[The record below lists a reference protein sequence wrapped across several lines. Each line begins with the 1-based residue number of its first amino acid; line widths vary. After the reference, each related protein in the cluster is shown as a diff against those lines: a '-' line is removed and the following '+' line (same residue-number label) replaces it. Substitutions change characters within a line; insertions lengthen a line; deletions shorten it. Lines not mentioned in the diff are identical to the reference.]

1 MRKIKPIT
9 LILPI
14 ALFCLIIGSG
24 CSASEP
30 EEGGIIP
37 LEARDESDEMV
48 ILANEL
54 SERILDTLHF
64 NFQNRTF
71 EMEAINVILTGEREQ
86 LHFMIHCLTTGVNFG
101 LPQSAIT
108 DNRSRTFR
116 NINRSYIDR
125 LRRDARNSWEGL
137 ISVENQRLERIIN
150 DVYGESSVLIY
161 TSDFYRDDQG
171 FSDGKTETEHLYYVT
186 SFFTTL
192 GWNVVDVDFIQ
203 EVSVPFPDIATLI
216 ETVELENLSSIR
228 ISLSY
233 DVFLEDDFEIELE
246 ATRIRTVLY
255 DFLSEIQEHVGE
267 EITFELTYDSRIEF
281 IRGSGRM
288 VASFRGTGSR
298 LEFTLSE
305 LNEFDFTSFFREM
318 N

>member
-137 ISVENQRLERIIN
+137 ISEENQRLERIIN

-161 TSDFYRDDQG
+161 TSGFYRDDQG

-192 GWNVVDVDFIQ
+192 GWNVVDVDFFQ

-216 ETVELENLSSIR
+216 ETVELENLSSIG

>member
-125 LRRDARNSWEGL
+125 LRRDTHNSWEGL
-137 ISVENQRLERIIN
+137 ISEENQRLERIIN

-161 TSDFYRDDQG
+161 TSGFYRDDQG